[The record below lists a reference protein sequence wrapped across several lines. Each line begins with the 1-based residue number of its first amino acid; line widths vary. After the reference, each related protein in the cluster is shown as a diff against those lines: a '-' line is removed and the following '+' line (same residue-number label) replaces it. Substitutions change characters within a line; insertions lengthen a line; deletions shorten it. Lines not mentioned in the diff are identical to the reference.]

1 MAPVPHTPQN
11 RQLLSTTRIG
21 AECGLYEGD
30 GFRKVF
36 GAMPHRNFHHHHH
49 HHHYHHHHL
58 FAQSTD
64 ILLCQIFDMK
74 ITNAT
79 KTGGNGD
86 REEAWVR
93 GEGWEEREWRMEG
106 REGKKQQVW
115 QGGEERGQGG

>member
-1 MAPVPHTPQN
+1 
-11 RQLLSTTRIG
+11 
-21 AECGLYEGD
+21 
-30 GFRKVF
+30 
-36 GAMPHRNFHHHHH
+36 
-49 HHHYHHHHL
+49 
-58 FAQSTD
+58 
-64 ILLCQIFDMK
+64 MK

-115 QGGEERGQGG
+115 QGGEERGQGGWEWEKEGSWNLTPRSFLEVDA